1 MAGDIPLLRITRK
14 ADAAFD
20 AATMRGRA
28 MVPTAA
34 NGCALAVA
42 NSQGVI
48 GILSAAAKITE
59 AAPIC
64 VSGTIKVRAGAAFAV
79 GARLAPDAAGKLI
92 TQAGAVGSGLPVVAI
107 ALQAAGAADEMVE
120 ALLTPGA
127 TI

>member
-1 MAGDIPLLRITRK
+1 MAGEIPILRISRK

-28 MVPTAA
+28 VVFTAA

-42 NSQGVI
+42 NSQGCPGV
-48 GILSAAAKITE
+48 LNNAPKITE
-59 AAPIC
+59 AAAIT
-64 VSGTIKVRAGAAFAV
+64 VLGTAKVRAGAAFAV

-107 ALQAAGAADEMVE
+107 ASQAAGAADELVE